1 MTVSVYQQHTGP
13 FGRVLDWEY
22 QIDIDHWGEPCAAE
36 LYVNGVCI
44 DGEVDRDEYMR
55 VWADHQQHEAALA
68 GEPA

>member
-1 MTVSVYQQHTGP
+1 MTVAVYQQHTGP
-13 FGRVLDWEY
+13 FDRVLDWEY
-22 QIDIDHWGEPCAAE
+22 QIDIDHWGEPCSAA

-55 VWADHQQHEAALA
+55 VWAAHQRHEAALA